1 VKPIR
6 IAMIGTRGVPST
18 YGGIE
23 RAVEELS
30 ARLVAA
36 GYDVT
41 VYSRTS
47 YTPTRAPSYR
57 GIRLRYLP
65 AINTK
70 HLEALSHSVLATLD
84 AIVRRYD
91 VVHFHALGP
100 SLCAPLARLGGLRV
114 VTTVHALD
122 FQRAKWGP
130 VARWVLRA
138 GTWTATRASNRTI
151 VVSRQLRA
159 YFEREHRRDTV
170 YVPNGVEPADAR
182 SPSAAERQ
190 NPCFLF
196 LGRLVPEKGVHTLI
210 EAYRGLDTDIPLV
223 IAGPASHSEAYEAR
237 LHALA
242 AGDPRISFAGPV
254 YDAEKSA
261 LLDRTYA
268 FCQPSTLEG
277 LPIALLEVM
286 SQSICAI
293 VSDIPEHLEVVSTDD
308 GGRAAI
314 VFRTGDVGNL
324 REALADALAHPD
336 EVAACGRAGLQ
347 IVQARYSWPD
357 VARRVEEVYE
367 EVVSR

>member
-1 VKPIR
+1 
-6 IAMIGTRGVPST
+6 MIGTRGVPST

-30 ARLVAA
+30 ARLVA
-36 GYDVT
+36 GGHDVT
-41 VYSRTS
+41 VYCRTS
-47 YTPTRAPSYR
+47 YTPTRAPSHR

-84 AIVRRYD
+84 AIIRRYD
-91 VVHFHALGP
+91 IVHFHALGP

-122 FQRAKWGP
+122 FQREKWGP

-138 GTWTATRASNRTI
+138 GTWTATRTSNRTI

-170 YVPNGVEPADAR
+170 YVPNGVESAEPR
-182 SPSAAERQ
+182 SAPVAALESR
-190 NPCFLF
+190 CFLF

-210 EAYRGLDTDIPLV
+210 EAYQGLDTNVPLV
-223 IAGPASHSEAYEAR
+223 IAGPASHSDAYEAR
-237 LHALA
+237 LHSLA
-242 AGDPRISFAGPV
+242 AGDSRISFAGAV
-254 YDAEKSA
+254 YDADKNA

-286 SQSICAI
+286 SRSICAI

-314 VFRTGDVGNL
+314 VFRTGDVQSL
-324 REALADALAHPD
+324 REALGNALAHP
-336 EVAACGRAGLQ
+336 EQVAACGRAGLQ
-347 IVQARYSWPD
+347 IVEARYSWPD
-357 VARRVEEVYE
+357 VARRVEAVYE